1 MCQWWQNR
9 VYLSYKENMM
19 FKIGDKCNWKFQSER
34 LIYLGYNWSGNGH
47 WHQFALIDQP
57 DEVWCE
63 VLTEDLELLE
73 LSEKPETGIKTR
85 EVSTSG
91 FAKIAL
97 KEVLETYGYDGSVP
111 EWFDYTN
118 ERKVTQ
124 YKKQNFPNR
133 GTHKKNSRKGK

>member
-1 MCQWWQNR
+1 
-9 VYLSYKENMM
+9 M
-19 FKIGDKCNWKFQSER
+19 FKIGDKCKWKFQSER

-63 VLTEDLELLE
+63 VLTKDLERLE
-73 LSEKPETGIKTR
+73 LSEKPETG
-85 EVSTSG
+85 EVFVINSAPSVR
-91 FAKIAL
+91 KSAL
-97 KEVLETYGYDGSVP
+97 KEVLETYEHDGFVP

-118 ERKVTQ
+118 ERKVAQ